1 MEHKEDIEDGAY
13 IIRSAVNSK
22 YVLDV
27 AGGSKNDKANIQL
40 YADNG
45 SRAQDW
51 VISHDSKGYIILT
64 NAASKKVL
72 DISGAST
79 KNGTNI
85 QQYTNNGSRAQKWI
99 GLKHE
104 DGSVELIQ
112 L

>member
-1 MEHKEDIEDGAY
+1 MNRNICMDLSGGKAVNSANIQIYNSNGSRAQKWTLTSTLTLDELAMEHKEDIEDGAY

-51 VISHDSKGYIILT
+51 VISHDSKGI
-64 NAASKKVL
+64 
-72 DISGAST
+72 
-79 KNGTNI
+79 
-85 QQYTNNGSRAQKWI
+85 
-99 GLKHE
+99 
-104 DGSVELIQ
+104 
-112 L
+112 